1 MYITY
6 RYGALPTDQ
15 TITVCGSSIWRLTG
29 GNSIVDTWILPDTE
43 PADTGGRFGIYLE
56 WVKETSMYRMLCEC
70 GMAYIGKTGFCIKA
84 STTDSSILSKS
95 AVVEHGM
102 NIHLK
107 DKGVLAK
114 KNTAT

>member
-15 TITVCGSSIWRLTG
+15 KITVCGSSIWRLTC
-29 GNSIVDTWILPDTE
+29 GNSIVDTWILPDIE
-43 PADTGGRFGIYLE
+43 PADTGGRFGICLE
-56 WVKETSMYRMLCEC
+56 WVKETSMYRIFCEC
-70 GMAYIGKTGFCIKA
+70 GMAYIGKTGFCIEA
-84 STTDSSILSKS
+84 STTDSSNLNML

-102 NIHLK
+102 NILLK
-107 DKGVLAK
+107 DKCVLAR

>member
-1 MYITY
+1 M
-6 RYGALPTDQ
+6 AHL
-15 TITVCGSSIWRLTG
+15 SIKWL
-29 GNSIVDTWILPDTE
+29 LPDE
-43 PADTGGRFGIYLE
+43 PADTGGHFVIHLE

-84 STTDSSILSKS
+84 STTDSSILNKS

-102 NIHLK
+102 NNHLK
-107 DKGVLAK
+107 DKGVLAR